1 MARPLKYKTVDELQ
15 AAIDDYFDSCA
26 GRPLLDDKGQP
37 VLLKGLPVMLDVTPP
52 TVTGLALALLK
63 GLPVMLDVTPPT
75 VTGLALALGFAGR
88 QALLN
93 YQGRK
98 QFKDAITRAKSRCEA
113 YAEGRLFDRD
123 GAHGAQFSLRC
134 NFGWSDKAEQA
145 ESGGVV
151 IQDDIPD

>member
-15 AAIDDYFDSCA
+15 AAIDDYFHSCA

-37 VLLKGLPVMLDVTPP
+37 VLLKGLPVMLD
-52 TVTGLALALLK
+52 AC
-63 GLPVMLDVTPPT
+63 PPT

>member
-15 AAIDDYFDSCA
+15 AAIDEYFKACE

-37 VLLKGLPVMLDVTPP
+37 VLLKGLLVMLDACPP
-52 TVTGLALALLK
+52 TVTGLALS
-63 GLPVMLDVTPPT
+63 
-75 VTGLALALGFAGR
+75 LGFAGR

-123 GAHGAQFSLRC
+123 GTHGAQFSLRC